1 MFKKFEL
8 FISFAGQKQDIDTKA
23 GGIK

>member
-8 FISFAGQKQDIDTKA
+8 FISFAGQKQDIDTKV